1 VKDLARPGGNV
12 TGFANFQ
19 PTMGGKWLEKLHE
32 VAPQVRNVGLIMH
45 PEPPNF
51 GYLEWAEQAAMAM
64 KLRLLRFDVHNG
76 SETESAIKTLAIQ
89 PGSGLI
95 IAPNVVTFANSR
107 LIVALAA
114 EHRLPTVYPFAFFV
128 RGGGLISYGF
138 DAVDQFRQ
146 GAIYVNKILRGANPS
161 DLPVQHP
168 TTFELVINL
177 DTAQALGLT
186 IARDIL
192 LLADELI
199 EQ

>member
-1 VKDLARPGGNV
+1 MPV
-12 TGFANFQ
+12 TIRRAFKHWR
-19 PTMGGKWLEKLHE
+19 T
-32 VAPQVRNVGLIMH
+32 
-45 PEPPNF
+45 
-51 GYLEWAEQAAMAM
+51 
-64 KLRLLRFDVHNG
+64 
-76 SETESAIKTLAIQ
+76 
-89 PGSGLI
+89 GSGLI